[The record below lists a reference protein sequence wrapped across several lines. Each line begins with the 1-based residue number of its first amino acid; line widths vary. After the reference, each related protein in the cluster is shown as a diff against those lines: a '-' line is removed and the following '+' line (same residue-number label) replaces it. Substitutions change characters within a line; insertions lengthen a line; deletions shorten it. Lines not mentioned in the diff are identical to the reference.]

1 MAQDKHRPKKNT
13 FTKTERSFES
23 ADSISQTTPDAS
35 ENEERGALQ
44 AETKRLALEQLQK
57 AKSKPVAFAVRTNV
71 GFNGTADGGDCPA
84 PGHCVSFDMKNF
96 LHIKEKF
103 NNDWWIGRLVKD
115 GCDDCFIPSPAKL
128 ENLKSLSGPKSK
140 IRNDSSTTME
150 GMLGQGTGMNSSRE
164 STPPTPGMNEENGA
178 DSTLGEDSDSA
189 KAYKAGGIIPPT
201 KEKKK
206 PFFKKSESVPP
217 YEVVPSMRPVVLI
230 GPSLKGYEVTDMM
243 QKALFDFLK
252 HKFEG
257 RIIITR
263 VTADISLAK
272 RSIINNPSKRV
283 LLDKQSR
290 SCGIG
295 EVQNEIERIFDLARS
310 MQLVVLDCD
319 TINHPS
325 QLAKTSLAPIVVYVK
340 IASPKVLQRLIKSRG
355 KSQSRNMNVQLVA
368 ADKLNQCSPEMFD
381 VILDENQL
389 EDACEHL
396 SEFLEAYWKATH
408 PVDTT
413 LQTKLMPSPNPISRH
428 NTVPPGVGHHGHGH
442 HGHGHGV
449 HSSFREHRK
458 HDDHEHHIRGSVRD
472 LSPSR
477 EKLHDRDLRSGH
489 YDRSEYNRM
498 SPREYDRRDHSSE
511 MHDPRRDRYS
521 NRREHE
527 HFDTR
532 EPYGSPTRNSKF
544 PMKQQSID
552 I

>member
-35 ENEERGALQ
+35 ENEERSALQ

-71 GFNGTADGGDCPA
+71 AFNGAVDGGDCPA
-84 PGHCVSFDMKNF
+84 PGHCVSFDVKSF

-140 IRNDSSTTME
+140 MYVRRNDSSTTME

-164 STPPTPGMNEENGA
+164 STPPTPGMTEENGA
-178 DSTLGEDSDSA
+178 DSTVGEDSDST

-325 QLAKTSLAPIVVYVK
+325 QLAKTSLAPIIVYVK

-368 ADKLNQCSPEMFD
+368 ADKLNQCSPDMFD

-408 PVDTT
+408 PIDTSQ
-413 LQTKLMPSPNPISRH
+413 QTKLMPSPNPISRH
-428 NTVPPGVGHHGHGH
+428 NTVPPGHHGHGH
-442 HGHGHGV
+442 NV
-449 HSSFREHRK
+449 HSSFREPRRHA
-458 HDDHEHHIRGSVRD
+458 DHEHHIRGSDRD
-472 LSPSR
+472 PSPSH

-489 YDRSEYNRM
+489 YDRSDYNRM
-498 SPREYDRRDHSSE
+498 SPREFNRRDNSGD
-511 MHDPRRDRYS
+511 MHDPRRDDRYS
-521 NRREHE
+521 NRKEHE
-527 HFDTR
+527 HFDSR
-532 EPYGSPTRNSKF
+532 EPYGSPTRNSKY

>member
-1 MAQDKHRPKKNT
+1 MLSQKVISKRRSKSKLSDGTRPSSDTSRIVKQ
-13 FTKTERSFES
+13 ES

-35 ENEERGALQ
+35 ENEERSALQ

-71 GFNGTADGGDCPA
+71 AFNGAVDGGDCPA
-84 PGHCVSFDMKNF
+84 PGHCVSFDVKSF

-150 GMLGQGTGMNSSRE
+150 GMLGQGTGM
-164 STPPTPGMNEENGA
+164 TEENGA
-178 DSTLGEDSDSA
+178 DSTMGEDSDST

-325 QLAKTSLAPIVVYVK
+325 QLAKTSLAPIIVYVK

-368 ADKLNQCSPEMFD
+368 ADKLNQCSPDMFD

-408 PVDTT
+408 PVDTSQ
-413 LQTKLMPSPNPISRH
+413 QTKLMPSPNPISRH
-428 NTVPPGVGHHGHGH
+428 NTVPPGHHGHGH
-442 HGHGHGV
+442 HGHGHSV
-449 HSSFREHRK
+449 HSSFREPRRHA
-458 HDDHEHHIRGSVRD
+458 DHEHHIRGSDRD
-472 LSPSR
+472 PSPSH

-489 YDRSEYNRM
+489 FERSDYNRM
-498 SPREYDRRDHSSE
+498 SPREFNRRDNSGE
-511 MHDPRRDRYS
+511 MHDPRRDDRYS
-521 NRREHE
+521 NRKEHE

-532 EPYGSPTRNSKF
+532 EPYGSPTRNSKY

>member
-1 MAQDKHRPKKNT
+1 MLSQKVISKR
-13 FTKTERSFES
+13 RSKSKLSDGTRASSDTSRIVKQES

-35 ENEERGALQ
+35 ENEERSALQ

-71 GFNGTADGGDCPA
+71 AFNGAVDGGDCPA
-84 PGHCVSFDMKNF
+84 PGHCVSFDVKSF

-150 GMLGQGTGMNSSRE
+150 GMLGQGTGM
-164 STPPTPGMNEENGA
+164 TEENGA
-178 DSTLGEDSDSA
+178 DSTVGEDSDST

-325 QLAKTSLAPIVVYVK
+325 QLAKTSLAPIIVYVK

-368 ADKLNQCSPEMFD
+368 ADKLNQCSPDMFD

-408 PVDTT
+408 PIDTSQ
-413 LQTKLMPSPNPISRH
+413 QTKLMPSPNPISRH
-428 NTVPPGVGHHGHGH
+428 NTVPPGHHGHGH
-442 HGHGHGV
+442 HGHGHNV
-449 HSSFREHRK
+449 HSSFREPRRHA
-458 HDDHEHHIRGSVRD
+458 DHEHHIRGSDRD
-472 LSPSR
+472 PSPSH

-489 YDRSEYNRM
+489 YDRSDYNRM
-498 SPREYDRRDHSSE
+498 SPREFNRRDNSGD
-511 MHDPRRDRYS
+511 MHDPRRDDRYS
-521 NRREHE
+521 NRKEHE
-527 HFDTR
+527 HFDSR
-532 EPYGSPTRNSKF
+532 ESYGSPTRNSKY